1 MHKSDSVQMDARHN
15 SFEDVWQ
22 EAKNL
27 STDEKAELVKRLLG
41 KESGLVLVST
51 NSNLVDYVIAQI
63 SLLSSEGLAY
73 VLRAIASRIACEGH
87 SSRH

>member
-1 MHKSDSVQMDARHN
+1 VTVQIAN
-15 SFEDVWQ
+15 LTEDVWQ
-22 EAKNL
+22 DKKL

-63 SLLSSEGLAY
+63 SLLSRGLG
-73 VLRAIASRIACEGH
+73 VCIESDRFSHCL
-87 SSRH
+87 